1 MTLRW
6 QFAIV
11 VLLVSLGG
19 CGETDPDAPPSI
31 VLGVSACIECGMI
44 VSDERFGTATIIE
57 GDRGAEPM
65 IFDDF
70 NCQKSFEMKYQDLVI
85 VIRWSR
91 DYNSLEWFNTNDGW
105 FVRSAQIQ
113 TPMASSLAGFK
124 DQDSAAAFMGQL
136 QKSTENMMVQW
147 RYIDNH

>member
-19 CGETDPDAPPSI
+19 CGETDPEAPPSI
-31 VLGVSACIECGMI
+31 VLGDSVCIECGMI
-44 VSDERFGTATIIE
+44 VSDERFGTATIIK

-70 NCQKSFEMKYQDLVI
+70 NCQKNFELKHPELV
-85 VIRWSR
+85 VLTRWSK
-91 DYNSLEWFNTNDGW
+91 DYESLEWFDTGAGW
-105 FVRSAQIQ
+105 FVRSSLIQ

-124 DQDSAAAFMGQL
+124 EQDSAAAFMRQMQHDSESML
-136 QKSTENMMVQW
+136 VQW
-147 RYIDNH
+147 DDINDR